1 MPVAPRAIPWLVLS
15 ILCLVPG
22 ALAQDEGGK
31 NSTTPPVVIHGPP
44 PPEPPA
50 VLSRDDRG
58 RVTIR
63 ATRIAEPIVLDGKLD
78 ELLYRQVPP
87 VNGFVQQEPN
97 EGAPATED
105 TDAWIFFD
113 DENVYISARCW
124 DSHPERMIA
133 NEMRRDHRNIFQNE
147 NFTIVLDTFYDRRN
161 GFFFQTNPLGAL
173 RDQEVGDEGNQN
185 NNDWNTVW
193 HVRASKFDR
202 GWVLEVAIPFK
213 SLRYKEGRDQ
223 IWGINLK
230 RSVRWK
236 NEESFIS
243 PVAASHRF
251 RGVYRFS
258 EAATLVGI
266 QAPLSSRNL
275 ELKPYGISSVVTDK
289 EAEPQQ
295 LNDFGA
301 AVGFDLKYGLTKS
314 LIADFT
320 YNTDFAQ
327 VEEDEQQ
334 VNLTRFSLF
343 FPEKREVFLE
353 GQSIFAFGG
362 VQQQGN
368 FGNRPGGQNE
378 EVTPIM
384 FFSRSIG
391 LTEDGEDPIIAGG
404 RVTGRT
410 GPFRIGA
417 LNIQTE
423 GIEGTSVDPTN
434 SSVFRLRRDIL
445 SRSDIGVIATHRT
458 TSLTEGASA
467 NSLAGVD
474 ANFAFFQNLKL
485 NTYYA
490 VSRTPLVETEASLG
504 GSEVSYLGRLDYGGD
519 RYGLQ
524 LEHLKVGESFRP
536 ELGFVRREAFE
547 RSFVQGR
554 FSPRPSSIDWVRRFT
569 FQGELDYITG
579 EPTGIV
585 ETRRIQG
592 RFETELESGGEAS
605 FEYNHQYE
613 FLPEEFEIYEGIFL
627 PVGSYE
633 FQDILLAYRFGAQFA
648 VPGFVSFRTGS
659 FFDGDRQEF
668 AYSGRIEVSPKLS
681 IEPRTSL
688 SIVDLVEGSFT
699 ATLVSSRVNF
709 TLSPRTAISALVQYN
724 SSDDTMTSS
733 ARLRWEYEPGSDLFV
748 VYTDGRD
755 TSFGGF
761 PAIASRTFAVKFTK
775 LFRF

>member
-1 MPVAPRAIPWLVLS
+1 MPVAPRAIPRLVVS
-15 ILCLVPG
+15 VLCLVPG

-258 EAATLVGI
+258 EA
-266 QAPLSSRNL
+266 
-275 ELKPYGISSVVTDK
+275 
-289 EAEPQQ
+289 
-295 LNDFGA
+295 
-301 AVGFDLKYGLTKS
+301 
-314 LIADFT
+314 
-320 YNTDFAQ
+320 
-327 VEEDEQQ
+327 
-334 VNLTRFSLF
+334 
-343 FPEKREVFLE
+343 
-353 GQSIFAFGG
+353 
-362 VQQQGN
+362 
-368 FGNRPGGQNE
+368 
-378 EVTPIM
+378 
-384 FFSRSIG
+384 
-391 LTEDGEDPIIAGG
+391 
-404 RVTGRT
+404 
-410 GPFRIGA
+410 
-417 LNIQTE
+417 
-423 GIEGTSVDPTN
+423 
-434 SSVFRLRRDIL
+434 
-445 SRSDIGVIATHRT
+445 
-458 TSLTEGASA
+458 
-467 NSLAGVD
+467 
-474 ANFAFFQNLKL
+474 
-485 NTYYA
+485 
-490 VSRTPLVETEASLG
+490 
-504 GSEVSYLGRLDYGGD
+504 
-519 RYGLQ
+519 
-524 LEHLKVGESFRP
+524 
-536 ELGFVRREAFE
+536 
-547 RSFVQGR
+547 
-554 FSPRPSSIDWVRRFT
+554 
-569 FQGELDYITG
+569 
-579 EPTGIV
+579 
-585 ETRRIQG
+585 
-592 RFETELESGGEAS
+592 
-605 FEYNHQYE
+605 
-613 FLPEEFEIYEGIFL
+613 
-627 PVGSYE
+627 
-633 FQDILLAYRFGAQFA
+633 
-648 VPGFVSFRTGS
+648 
-659 FFDGDRQEF
+659 
-668 AYSGRIEVSPKLS
+668 
-681 IEPRTSL
+681 
-688 SIVDLVEGSFT
+688 
-699 ATLVSSRVNF
+699 
-709 TLSPRTAISALVQYN
+709 
-724 SSDDTMTSS
+724 
-733 ARLRWEYEPGSDLFV
+733 
-748 VYTDGRD
+748 
-755 TSFGGF
+755 
-761 PAIASRTFAVKFTK
+761 
-775 LFRF
+775 